1 MGDHHKRIRRCSVGK
16 EGLFSPPLVSLPPQT
31 STSRNGEGG
40 GIFRCKGPS
49 SDPLE
54 LRGMGLRSGS
64 SSSSGGSDKENAA
77 PARPNSLSSSMDTV
91 GIRAVAPARPA
102 PTTTSTST
110 LTSLSTSTATSSYHP
125 HRNARLGRP
134 SKGAGGP
141 GPPQLLI
148 PMLRDDG
155 ETPLARKKMS
165 TKKSTKNKSDN
176 VAISGAPSGATV
188 SGTLSPLLPS
198 PEGPARRRGGAGGL
212 FGPTAT
218 SSYHPHRNARLGR
231 PSKGAGGP
239 GPPQLLIPMLRDDG
253 ETPLARKKMST
264 KKSTKNKS
272 DNVAISGAPSGA
284 TVSGTLSP
292 LLPSPEGPA
301 RRRGG
306 AGGLFGPDSRGGGG
320 LFGSDPISSPIP
332 SPIRSVPAVARRA
345 HVRVRSLASEARKM
359 SVDLMDSNPED
370 DDGDENGGNE
380 VHTEP
385 TPAASST
392 PPRIPLRLPSR
403 PSPIPDFHG
412 SVGGSAAVG
421 PTRPSLSPRMGA
433 GLGLAPR
440 VTLTRRP
447 SSKVVGLKR
456 RNISPVGTLPS
467 STRAPVLPQSPSLPP
482 PMPGQRGRRRHA
494 DAGGLADHLDDRATL
509 ALPGFGSAPLAAG
522 PGLFG
527 DTTPNAL
534 DASPTAMETT
544 VDSNCHR
551 SVAGGG
557 SRSGSSPSPTETPR
571 GSLRGGGGFLPFS
584 FASAAATPRASPHP
598 GAAASAGPDGRGLFQ
613 SPHWSRSVHINPF
626 SPVPSQY
633 LNVEEVE
640 GGCDAF
646 GDILVDLNGS
656 TGGGG
661 GDGVDERYYSV
672 NGSPLRS
679 PRPFRVSL
687 SSPKSSPRPM
697 DAPPPTAR
705 KSNNKRA
712 LRARLLDS
720 YPVSTSWDEMD
731 DENDYTKDNSAPFY
745 PKTKR
750 RNSLDGN
757 IPNVEEESLFGTR
770 DNVIFRSGAPLG
782 GRKSSGKT
790 TEVGGGGDGV
800 DERYYSVNGSPLRS
814 PRPFRVSLSSP
825 KSSPRPMD
833 APPPTARKSNNK
845 RALRARLLDSY
856 PVSTSWDEMDDE
868 NDYTKDN
875 SAPFYPKTK
884 RRNSLDGNIPNVE
897 EESLFGTRDN
907 VIFRSGAPLGGRK
920 SSGKT
925 TEVSPVDVAGFPC
938 VPLAADSPTLMG
950 MTPLNPAK
958 RRNGRGARHH
968 LSPFSAPPASPL
980 RTSNS
985 PKLSFAYMPSASPS
999 WSPTTRARPSYY
1011 RRPTPFKP
1019 SQPPPLERGG
1029 HHHHHHYDDDA
1040 DLLRSP
1046 HWTGSKEDTRLQRSH
1061 PLTPHG
1067 GHESSSQCR
1076 VSRFEE
1082 DFQAVGRLGTG
1093 SFGTVHKVISRLD
1106 GCLYAVKVMKRPVRG
1121 DLDRRQTLKEVHA
1134 LAALCGQSDASAFHI
1149 VRYHQAWMEDGL
1161 VHIQIELCESTLVHE
1176 MKGGML
1182 NGDDR
1187 RYKLLREM
1195 LLALELIHRNE
1206 MVHLDIKVRCTIW
1219 YWEA

>member
-1 MGDHHKRIRRCSVGK
+1 MPKGTVRPPPPPDDRNTVNTGDRMGDHHKRIRRCSVGK

-110 LTSLSTSTATSSYHP
+110 LTSLSTS
-125 HRNARLGRP
+125 
-134 SKGAGGP
+134 
-141 GPPQLLI
+141 
-148 PMLRDDG
+148 
-155 ETPLARKKMS
+155 
-165 TKKSTKNKSDN
+165 
-176 VAISGAPSGATV
+176 
-188 SGTLSPLLPS
+188 
-198 PEGPARRRGGAGGL
+198 
-212 FGPTAT
+212 TAT

-790 TEVGGGGDGV
+790 TEV
-800 DERYYSVNGSPLRS
+800 
-814 PRPFRVSLSSP
+814 
-825 KSSPRPMD
+825 
-833 APPPTARKSNNK
+833 
-845 RALRARLLDSY
+845 
-856 PVSTSWDEMDDE
+856 
-868 NDYTKDN
+868 
-875 SAPFYPKTK
+875 
-884 RRNSLDGNIPNVE
+884 
-897 EESLFGTRDN
+897 
-907 VIFRSGAPLGGRK
+907 
-920 SSGKT
+920 
-925 TEVSPVDVAGFPC
+925 SPVDVAGFPC